1 MLSEARLFMTPFSIP
16 STFKSLMSVFS
27 VIELCAPLADGGES
41 LPTQVIT
48 GIFLSRL
55 PW

>member
-27 VIELCAPLADGGES
+27 VTELRQMEGNRRP
-41 LPTQVIT
+41 
-48 GIFLSRL
+48 RR
-55 PW
+55 